1 MDYKRFYGTFYS
13 GETSEMLLLISKR
26 LTKLISFKYNYLFKT
41 ANRVFTTIPQIVTT
55 AIIGKI
61 LLVKMYKLIETLLN

>member
-1 MDYKRFYGTFYS
+1 MCVHMDYKRFYGTFYG

-41 ANRVFTTIPQIVTT
+41 ANRVFYNYPTDSDYCHNWQN
-55 AIIGKI
+55 IIS
-61 LLVKMYKLIETLLN
+61 